1 MPEGRHKDGV
11 VSDPVLAVRSGMVTC
26 TFFSQAVFFHV
37 LGTKKE
43 LKDFYR

>member
-1 MPEGRHKDGV
+1 MSEGRHKDGV

-26 TFFSQAVFFHV
+26 NFFSLACFFHV

-43 LKDFYR
+43 LKIFS